1 MSHGKDFYLLVLLDY
16 IGVPN
21 ESETHY
27 WMYGIVHVCA
37 RDGYSEKI
45 VGHATMVKKSNIIIY
60 YEIYR

>member
-45 VGHATMVKKSNIIIY
+45 VGMLLW
-60 YEIYR
+60 